1 MHWLFPHLALG
12 YWSSLLLHSLC
23 VTVDKFTKSL
33 KCKCNVSVSEG
44 FVVLCRSKPSM
55 LSPSKQ
61 RPCWPQVS
69 SSAVVF
75 TAMRVN
81 QINFFISIVLAISYS
96 VFAGGYISGMPSQ
109 IYGSYPDSDW
119 CEWVCELACLCPSLC
134 KLSLYCLCWLLQQVY
149 GWWWEL
155 ICFLNPLS
163 LNTLSCGVRLLQ
175 DWSAPLNY
183 KPSFH
188 LIGMLFWSTGLIIA
202 VDNTHNIT
210 LHYVSS
216 CSYTD

>member
-109 IYGSYPDSDW
+109 IYMVHTQILTDVSECVSLHVYVQ
-119 CEWVCELACLCPSLC
+119 VCVSCLCTVCAGCYSR
-134 KLSLYCLCWLLQQVY
+134 
-149 GWWWEL
+149 
-155 ICFLNPLS
+155 F
-163 LNTLSCGVRLLQ
+163 T
-175 DWSAPLNY
+175 
-183 KPSFH
+183 
-188 LIGMLFWSTGLIIA
+188 
-202 VDNTHNIT
+202 VDDE
-210 LHYVSS
+210 S
-216 CSYTD
+216 